1 MEAQTRISAV
11 EPLSGVKVDSSTEQ
25 HRLKRSTAEP
35 GRPRVLNWL
44 LGTTMGTILTTI
56 PIAAQPSGEE
66 MLLRE
71 LAGHRY
77 ERISYDPRGS
87 AEGRILI
94 EVGELRR
101 VDSAVEVPVTVT
113 PYSDDGAPQE
123 SNETVWRCRQGQE
136 HMIMPVL
143 FLSEDS
149 GAEVGLEVEG
159 DAIFYPEFPP
169 PRELPDLR
177 LDIGIRKG
185 FVSFLGGR
193 TVVFLK
199 DRRVRTSDEASPES
213 HYTVFSNVDVKV
225 FVVGIRVKHLRFN
238 SEVVVQSGKGL
249 VHQTLTAADGSYSV
263 LRSLPGDDARAPTA
277 REGGFH
283 DS

>member
-1 MEAQTRISAV
+1 M
-11 EPLSGVKVDSSTEQ
+11 
-25 HRLKRSTAEP
+25 KRSTAEP
-35 GRPRVLNWL
+35 GRPRVFNWF
-44 LGTTMGTILTTI
+44 LGIAVGALLTTI
-56 PIAAQPSGEE
+56 PIAAQPPGED

-71 LAGHRY
+71 VAGHRY
-77 ERISYDPRGS
+77 ERTSYDPRG
-87 AEGRILI
+87 AAVGRMLI
-94 EVGELRR
+94 EVGELSRT
-101 VDSAVEVPVTVT
+101 DSAVEVPVTVT
-113 PYSDDGAPQE
+113 PYSDEGEPKE

-177 LDIGIRKG
+177 LDIDIRKG

-199 DRRVRTSDEASPES
+199 DRRVRTSDEGSPES
-213 HYTVFSNVDVKV
+213 QYTVFSKVDVKV
-225 FVVGIRVKHLRFN
+225 FVLGIRVKHLRFD
-238 SEVVVQSGKGL
+238 SEVVLQSGRGL
-249 VHQTLTAADGSYSV
+249 VRQTLTAADGSYSV
-263 LRSLPGDDARAPTA
+263 LRSLPGDETPDDTRASTA
-277 REGGFH
+277 REGGLH
-283 DS
+283 VS

>member
-1 MEAQTRISAV
+1 M
-11 EPLSGVKVDSSTEQ
+11 
-25 HRLKRSTAEP
+25 KRSTVEP
-35 GRPRVLNWL
+35 GRPRVLDWFLGITVGAL
-44 LGTTMGTILTTI
+44 LTPT
-56 PIAAQPSGEE
+56 PITAQPPGEG

-71 LAGHRY
+71 VAGHRY
-77 ERISYDPRGS
+77 ERTSYDPRGV

-94 EVGELRR
+94 EVGELSRT
-101 VDSAVEVPVTVT
+101 DSAVEVPVTVT
-113 PYSDDGAPQE
+113 PYSDEGEAKE
-123 SNETVWRCRQGQE
+123 SNETIWRCRLGQE

-169 PRELPDLR
+169 PRELQELR
-177 LDIGIRKG
+177 LDIDIRKG

-199 DRRVRTSDEASPES
+199 DRRVRTPDEASPES
-213 HYTVFSNVDVKV
+213 QYTVFSKVDVQV
-225 FVVGIRVKHLRFN
+225 FVLGIRVKRLRFD
-238 SEVVVQSGKGL
+238 SEVVLQSGKGL
-249 VHQTLTAADGSYSV
+249 VRQTLTAADGSYSV
-263 LRSLPGDDARAPTA
+263 LRSLPGDEAPDDARPSPAG
-277 REGGFH
+277 EGGLH